1 MSKALIAA
9 RKAAKE
15 KREAGETLTRKSP
28 WEKWLENPKSLRAC
42 VNAMCY
48 QCMGGGHDP
57 GTIGAIRNCTANKE
71 AIVPCPLWQVRP
83 YQEK

>member
-1 MSKALIAA
+1 MSKALEAA

-15 KREAGETLTRKSP
+15 KREAGETLVKKSP
-28 WEKWLENPKSLRAC
+28 WEKWLEKPTSLRTC

-48 QCMGGGHDP
+48 QCQGKGEDP
-57 GTIGAIRNCTANKE
+57 GTIAAIRNCTADLNSPM
-71 AIVPCPLWQVRP
+71 PCPLWKVRP